1 MTLSPR
7 ALLALLASLSL
18 LVLALA
24 TALALRGP
32 ALPAGFGAG
41 PEGELQVLAADAG
54 SGLSAGD
61 IVVALHAGG
70 ERVPVDGSLAIEE
83 PDNFPTYEAY
93 NAFMALQTQLA
104 AAADGASL
112 EAELADGSR
121 VALAAGERGLADLP
135 ALFWLQVLFG
145 VAGMLTGALVLAG
158 RPGQQAARLY
168 ALTGLGFLIFAPA
181 AAVYSTRELL
191 LDGDIFRAMS
201 VANHFGALLFTGAL
215 TALVWS
221 YPVRAGRLPVVSLV
235 LAASLLAFA
244 LDTLQVGGEMTLYH
258 LSVLV
263 IFALSFV
270 FAGMQWY
277 RTRGKPA
284 ERAALRWFLLSI
296 YIATG
301 LFAGVVIIPAALG
314 VTPPASQGVM
324 FGAFLIMYWGLALG
338 VVRYRLFQLEGWW
351 RSIVWWFLGGVAVVV
366 VDILLVSMLSL
377 SDAMALSLAVAV
389 VGWLYFPLR
398 QLTWQRL
405 ARRRERALED
415 WLPDVL
421 PLLINVRAGA
431 SQEAQIR
438 DNWPAALEAVYRPLL
453 VEPGDSRARE
463 AAIVED
469 GLALV
474 VPDLHRDARTLVL
487 RNAAQGERLFTR
499 EDLATLKALQEL
511 FGLALDR
518 LRERDAG
525 ARVERERIRRDV
537 HDDIGAKLLSLLH
550 STPPDRQAV
559 VREALDDLRM
569 LLRALEQ
576 ESVRLD
582 DAVDGWQ
589 AEARKRCEGAGVALN
604 WRGELGDFG
613 ARELSSRQAANLT
626 RIVREAISNALRHA
640 APSRLDVE
648 VHCAPDQLQVLLRNN
663 GQVRPLHEWQSGRGR
678 QIMLGRAGEL
688 DAQIDWRVDGGDCE
702 VSLRVPLAPA

>member
-32 ALPAGFGAG
+32 ALPASFGAG
-41 PEGELQVLAADAG
+41 PAGELQVLAAEAA
-54 SGLSAGD
+54 SGLAAGD

-70 ERVPVDGSLAIEE
+70 ERLPVDGSLAIEE
-83 PDNFPTYEAY
+83 PDNFPTYAAY

-104 AAADGASL
+104 TAADGATL

-121 VALAAGERGLADLP
+121 VALMTTERHLADLP
-135 ALFWLQVLFG
+135 PLFWLQVLFG

-244 LDTLQVGGEMTLYH
+244 LDTLQVGGEMALYH

-301 LFAGVVIIPAALG
+301 LFAGVIIIPAALG
-314 VTPPASQGVM
+314 VAPPASQGVM

-398 QLTWQRL
+398 QVTWQRL

-438 DNWPAALEAVYRPLL
+438 GNWPAALEAVYRPLL
-453 VEPGDSRARE
+453 VAPGDTQLRE

-474 VPDLHRDARTLVL
+474 VPDLRQGAGMLVL

-550 STPPDRQAV
+550 STPPDRQPV

-582 DAVDGWQ
+582 EAVDGWQ

-604 WRGELGDFG
+604 WRGDLGEAG

-640 APSRLDVE
+640 APSRLDVD
-648 VHCAPDQLQVLLRNN
+648 VRCAPDELQVLLRNN

-678 QIMLGRAGEL
+678 QIMIGRAGEL
-688 DAQIDWRVDGGDCE
+688 NAQIDWRVDGGDCE